1 MKNDAVMIDDDPLV
15 FFHFASTQ
23 IDPDGKVHILVS
35 HRGGRSKAVL
45 FEHVIEPYARRLE
58 EENRSLHERFPVL
71 ITAVSN
77 IRYPSPQIQ
86 AT

>member
-1 MKNDAVMIDDDPLV
+1 
-15 FFHFASTQ
+15 
-23 IDPDGKVHILVS
+23 
-35 HRGGRSKAVL
+35 
-45 FEHVIEPYARRLE
+45 LE
-58 EENRSLHERFPVL
+58 EENRSLLERFPVL